1 MQKSSSPQPKFAP
14 VTEEDS
20 DELVLERI
28 LENVERLGTIDVD
41 SLIEGAELYRNGAAE
56 KILSMAISD
65 GMIRLEDEKKGTLA
79 INQIGREIAQELR
92 SSRAKN

>member
-1 MQKSSSPQPKFAP
+1 MQPSSNPQAQFAP

-28 LENVERLGTIDVD
+28 LENVERLGKVDVD
-41 SLIEGAELYRNGAAE
+41 SLIEGAELYRNQAAE

-65 GMIRLEDEKKGTLA
+65 GMIRVEDEKAGTLA

-92 SSRAKN
+92 SSRGKS